1 MIKNFI
7 KLFKNKE
14 LRKNMLTIIF
24 WLLVFRL
31 IAAIPIPNVDLN
43 QIKTF
48 LEQSK
53 VFGLFDI
60 FTGGAFGNLSI
71 GLLGVSPYISASI
84 IMQLV
89 VIIIPSLKETFHENG
104 EEGRRKFEKWTK
116 YLTLPLTVLQAVGIL
131 NILRMQ
137 KIITINSPLELWR
150 NVLLLTAAAFVIVF
164 IGEIITQKK
173 LGNGISLIIFS
184 GIIISL
190 PQSLFATIMSAETIA
205 AWIGVA
211 LFFLIML
218 IMVVAIVYLTEGER
232 RLTVS
237 YAKHVRGN
245 KMYGGVTTFLPL
257 KVNQA
262 GVIPIIFA
270 LSILTFPALISQM
283 LATTNLTFLVTA
295 SNFLTTLIEN
305 KVFYA
310 SIYFVLVFLFT
321 FFYTS
326 ITFEPKEI
334 SDNLQKNGGF
344 IPGYR
349 PGENTV
355 SYLSK
360 VSKKITLFGAIFLGL
375 VAVLPMA
382 LEKVTHVTTFEIGG
396 TSLLLIVAIA
406 IEVKNAIEAQLA
418 MREYDY

>member
-14 LRKNMLTIIF
+14 LRKNILITF
-24 WLLVFRL
+24 FLLFVFRL
-31 IAAIPIPNVDLN
+31 IAAIPIPDVDLT
-43 QIKTF
+43 QIKGF

-53 VFGLFDI
+53 VFGLFNI
-60 FTGGAFGNLSI
+60 FTGGAFQNLSI
-71 GLLGVSPYISASI
+71 ALLGVSPYISASI

-89 VIIIPSLKETFHENG
+89 IIIVPSLKEVFHENG
-104 EEGRRKFEKWTK
+104 EEGRRKFENWTK
-116 YLTLPLTVLQAVGIL
+116 YLALPLTVLQAIGIL

-137 KIITINSPLELWR
+137 KIIVIASKLVLWR
-150 NVLLLTAAAFVIVF
+150 DILLLTAASFVIIF
-164 IGEIITQKK
+164 IGELITEKK

-184 GIIISL
+184 GIVTKL
-190 PQSLFATIMSAETIA
+190 PKDIFATFMTYKTLTQLL
-205 AWIGVA
+205 GVA
-211 LFFLIML
+211 IFLLIML
-218 IMVVAIVYLTEGER
+218 IMIVAVVYLTEGER

-270 LSILTFPALISQM
+270 LSILTFPALIGQM
-283 LATTNLTFLVTA
+283 LATTNLTFLVHA
-295 SNFLTTLIEN
+295 SKFMTNLIEN

-310 SIYFVLVFLFT
+310 STYFILVFLFT

-355 SYLSK
+355 SHLSK
-360 VSKKITLFGAIFLGL
+360 VSSKITLFGAIFLGL
-375 VAVLPMA
+375 IAVLPM
-382 LEKVTHVTTFEIGG
+382 LLQKLTKVTTFEIGG
-396 TSLLLIVAIA
+396 TSILLIVAIS
-406 IEVKNAIEAQLA
+406 IEIKNSIEAQLA